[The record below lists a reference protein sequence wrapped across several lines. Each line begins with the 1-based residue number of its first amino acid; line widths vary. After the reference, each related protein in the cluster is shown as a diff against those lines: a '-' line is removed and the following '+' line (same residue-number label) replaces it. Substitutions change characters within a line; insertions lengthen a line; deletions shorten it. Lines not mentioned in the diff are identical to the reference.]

1 MRTPQRNPVGY
12 ENAAINNMTALSYVR
27 RILLAHGVS
36 DDNVHIQN
44 TLTLVDKMVS
54 AEMNNYDLLLFPDSD
69 HDIRIHGGRNVLYH
83 SEFALV
89 PLRFPVFLPR
99 SY

>member
-1 MRTPQRNPVGY
+1 
-12 ENAAINNMTALSYVR
+12 
-27 RILLAHGVS
+27 
-36 DDNVHIQN
+36 
-44 TLTLVDKMVS
+44 
-54 AEMNNYDLLLFPDSD
+54 MNNYDLLLFPDSD
-69 HDIRIHGGRNVLYH
+69 DIRIHGGRNVLYH